1 MYAKIYQAQPS
12 AMTSGR
18 ATAGV
23 WMIDFQSTKP
33 RVIDPLTGNT
43 RSVDT
48 RGQLEMKFESKEAA
62 ISYAKANDIPFRVID
77 RPKSKRISRS
87 YAENF
92 DFDRKLPWTH

>member
-1 MYAKIYQAQPS
+1 MYAKIYQAEPS

-23 WMIDFQSTKP
+23 WMLEYQSSKP

-43 RSVDT
+43 RNSDT
-48 RGQLEMKFESKEAA
+48 RAQLKLTFASRTDAVA
-62 ISYAKANDIPFRVID
+62 YAKSNNIPHRVID
-77 RPKSKRISRS
+77 RPKSKRIPRS

-92 DFDRKLPWTH
+92 DYDRKLPWTH